1 MISSFRVI
9 IKVNSGTGSTNLDML
24 AYIRALGVYCYL
36 GVPNTTQ
43 VTQETDQNY
52 GTFRSTF
59 RQNLETLTQEIF
71 DLDKTLMLTDLRLLS
86 FGGKYDG
93 ITDVACIDAFT
104 EGCSIDAN
112 FNFWKKCGAV
122 PLTRLCWL
130 SDMVLRTV
138 VIVPHETVD
147 VDTDSEGK
155 MLAYL
160 ELQNKVYCNM
170 LTLKGFDGKEFRL
183 KAPRITKLKTTTV
196 TVPHTKAR
204 IEAISTD
211 KSARKF
217 FHAMGGSYLNSDDY
231 FKS

>member
-1 MISSFRVI
+1 MI
-9 IKVNSGTGSTNLDML
+9 
-24 AYIRALGVYCYL
+24 
-36 GVPNTTQ
+36 
-43 VTQETDQNY
+43 TDI
-52 GTFRSTF
+52 
-59 RQNLETLTQEIF
+59 TL
-71 DLDKTLMLTDLRLLS
+71 LV
-86 FGGKYDG
+86 FGGTKDG
-93 ITDVACIDAFT
+93 ITNVACRYVFT
-104 EGCSIDAN
+104 EGFSIDAN

-122 PLTRLCWL
+122 PLTRFCLL
-130 SDMVLRTV
+130 SDMVLRKV